1 MLDAK
6 REMAPATGGCVM
18 LRVIVCSILLLPAT
32 AFAQDVDRGRQLSAR
47 WCAGCHVVDRSPKE
61 ARADGTPTFPAIAAK
76 PGIST
81 EHLRAAMNPTHG
93 RMPDLALSKR
103 DQDDLVAYIFSLR

>member
-1 MLDAK
+1 
-6 REMAPATGGCVM
+6 M
-18 LRVIVCSILLLPAT
+18 LRVIVCSILLLPGL
-32 AFAQDVDRGRQLSAR
+32 AFAQDIDRGSQLSAR

-61 ARADGTPTFPAIAAK
+61 ARADGIPSFPAIATK
-76 PGIST
+76 PGISA

-103 DQDDLVAYIFSLR
+103 EQDDLVAYIFSLR